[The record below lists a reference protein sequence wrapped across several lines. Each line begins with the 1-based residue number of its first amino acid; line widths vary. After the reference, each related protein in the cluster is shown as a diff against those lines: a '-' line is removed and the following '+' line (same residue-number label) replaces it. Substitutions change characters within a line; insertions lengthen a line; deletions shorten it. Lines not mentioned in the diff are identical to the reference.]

1 MRLTVLLLLAG
12 TLNACAPAPVPA
24 PGVASTPATSL
35 SGDAD
40 LARGE
45 ELFRRYV
52 PEARYACIS
61 CHLPDSTQTLLGP
74 GLRDIGVSAARCDP
88 EQSLEDYLRESLLEP
103 DVCLVSG
110 YSAAVMPSVYA
121 ELWSEGEIDDLV
133 AWLLTLRP
141 ST

>member
-1 MRLTVLLLLAG
+1 MLLLAG
-12 TLNACAPAPVPA
+12 TLSACAPATVPT
-24 PGVASTPATSL
+24 PDIASTPTTGL
-35 SGDAD
+35 FGDAD

-45 ELFRRYV
+45 ELFRLYV

-74 GLRDIGVSAARCDP
+74 GLRAIGVSAAKCDP
-88 EQSLEDYLRESLLEP
+88 EQSLEDYLRESLLDP
-103 DVCLVSG
+103 DVCLVPG
-110 YSAAVMPSVYA
+110 FAAKVMPSVYA
-121 ELWSEGEIDDLV
+121 KLWSEREINDLV

>member
-1 MRLTVLLLLAG
+1 M
-12 TLNACAPAPVPA
+12 
-24 PGVASTPATSL
+24 PG
-35 SGDAD
+35 GAD
-40 LARGE
+40 PARGE

-74 GLRDIGVSAARCDP
+74 GLRAIGVSAAKCDP
-88 EQSLEDYLRESLLEP
+88 EQRLEDYLRESLLDP
-103 DVCLVSG
+103 DVCLVPG
-110 YSAAVMPSVYA
+110 YTAEVMPSVYA
-121 ELWSEGEIDDLV
+121 ALWSAREIEDLV